1 MITLFYFE
9 LFIPHSVES
18 TSEKTRKNMGKTVA
32 EKMEVI
38 REVDR
43 YERSKSEIAQATGI
57 PLSTVSP
64 YLKNWDSIE

>member
-1 MITLFYFE
+1 M
-9 LFIPHSVES
+9 
-18 TSEKTRKNMGKTVA
+18 SEKTRKNMGKTVA